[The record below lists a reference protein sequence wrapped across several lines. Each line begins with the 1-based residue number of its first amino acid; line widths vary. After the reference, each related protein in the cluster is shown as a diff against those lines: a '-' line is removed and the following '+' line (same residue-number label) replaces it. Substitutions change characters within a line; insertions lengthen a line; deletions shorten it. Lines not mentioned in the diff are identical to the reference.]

1 MQKVKYNFLTLKPLF
16 LYSLFYSTILLGFY
30 FNEDSLGGAKADFL
44 YHYNISEK
52 FSENFFFLTFNAYG
66 TNADGMNARNSPVFW
81 ILISYLNNFVSSEF
95 LRLINSSSV
104 IINLIFILQMFGYK
118 I

>member
-1 MQKVKYNFLTLKPLF
+1 MQKVKYNFLTLKLLF

-44 YHYNISEK
+44 YHYNISQK
-52 FSENFFFLTFNAYG
+52 FSENFFLTFNAYG

-81 ILISYLNNFVSSEF
+81 ILISYLNNFISSEF
-95 LRLINSSSV
+95 LRLINSSASL
-104 IINLIFILQMFGYK
+104 LISFLFYRCLL
-118 I
+118 